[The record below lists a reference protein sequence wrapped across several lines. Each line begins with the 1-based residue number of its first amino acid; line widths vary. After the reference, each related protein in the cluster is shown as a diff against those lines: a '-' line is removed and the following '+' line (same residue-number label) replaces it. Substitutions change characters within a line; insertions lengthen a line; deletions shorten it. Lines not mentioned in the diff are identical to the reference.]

1 MGWDC
6 ELHGL
11 AREKAGNRELATGDW
26 RANVM
31 ATLKLVFGVAILVA
45 MALVGMKVIPPYFS
59 NYELE
64 DSIKTEAL
72 QATYSTRTEEDI
84 QNAVIKHAR
93 NYDIALTAKE
103 VHVRRVGGFGQGS
116 LDIEVDYSVPLDLPG
131 YSTTLEF
138 HPSSKNKG
146 VF

>member
-1 MGWDC
+1 MATVSYGIC
-6 ELHGL
+6 EIGLRRGCLRGVGL
-11 AREKAGNRELATGDW
+11 AGIK
-26 RANVM
+26 
-31 ATLKLVFGVAILVA
+31 I
-45 MALVGMKVIPPYFS
+45 IPPFFS

-84 QNAVIKHAR
+84 RAAIIKQAR
-93 NYDIALTAKE
+93 NYDIMLTPKQVQVTRA
-103 VHVRRVGGFGQGS
+103 GSFGNGV
-116 LDIEVDYSVPLDLPG
+116 LNIEADYSVPIDLPG